1 MASVSSSFPVL
12 IRGGR
17 HSPRSRAPRY
27 RGGEAGDA
35 VDAGG
40 LPRLGQAHRWQE
52 GGAAPRQAST
62 CPPQVEVWSAHL
74 LQEWLHHGRSRSFWR
89 SSMAGCTG
97 GTAGKG
103 RPPDCLVRS
112 QYLLGPRGL
121 TCPPSGGWPAGVE
134 LEPPG
139 VVQADTHKTT
149 ATTTTRMTRF
159 HHVGIDFQVDH
170 IVVPS

>member
-74 LQEWLHHGRSRSFWR
+74 QQEWLHHGRSRSFWR

-103 RPPDCLVRS
+103 RPPDVWSGLNI
-112 QYLLGPRGL
+112 YLA
-121 TCPPSGGWPAGVE
+121 PAASPAPLQG
-134 LEPPG
+134 
-139 VVQADTHKTT
+139 
-149 ATTTTRMTRF
+149 
-159 HHVGIDFQVDH
+159 
-170 IVVPS
+170 